1 MSNPLDESV
10 TSERQMISFVVPFYN
25 EGVNVGLFHRT
36 IVDVTSQLDY
46 DLEFIYINDG
56 SSDDTLDRL
65 IQVHDSDAR
74 VTVLD
79 FSRNFGHQ
87 RAITAGMDH
96 SAGDAVVIMD
106 ADLQDPPAVALELIE
121 RWEEGYDVAYAQR
134 RTRKDSFLKKLTA
147 DVYYRLL
154 ERIGDIKI
162 PRNTGDFRL
171 MDRKVVLEVMRYR
184 EHDRY
189 MRGIVSG
196 VGFRQIAVPFDRDER
211 LHGESHYPWSKMFKL
226 AADGVFGFST
236 FPLAIISRIGYGVAA
251 VALLLSLWVAVS
263 KLLWPTSVVPGWSF
277 IVISVLAV
285 GSVQIIT
292 LGIIGSYVG
301 RIYAEVQD
309 RPLYSLQAVHAGL
322 AYERRH
328 RFMDVEMRTAHALP
342 VRTVPR
348 NADSRRALERS
359 ERIQR
364 ARRAVA
370 APDVADSSRGETVAP

>member
-10 TSERQMISFVVPFYN
+10 TPERQMISFVVPFYN

-196 VGFRQIAVPFDRDER
+196 VGFKQVAVPFDRDER
-211 LHGESHYPWSKMFKL
+211 KHGESHYPWSKMMKL
-226 AADGVFGFST
+226 AGDGILGFST
-236 FPLAIISRIGYGVAA
+236 FPLQVITRIGFVVAA
-251 VALLLSLWVAVS
+251 LAILLALYIGIS
-263 KLLWPTSVVPGWSF
+263 KIIDPSSVVPGWSF
-277 IVISVLAV
+277 IVISVLGV

-301 RIYAEVQD
+301 RIYSEVQD
-309 RPLYSLQAVHAGL
+309 RPLYSLQAVHVGTAH
-322 AYERRH
+322 ERRYPH
-328 RFMDVEMRTAHALP
+328 EKVETRTQHALP

-348 NADSRRALERS
+348 PADSRRAFERG
-359 ERIQR
+359 RDVQR
-364 ARRAVA
+364 KLDPRELA
-370 APDVADSSRGETVAP
+370 AQHREEHLA

>member
-1 MSNPLDESV
+1 MSQSPDMPERPL
-10 TSERQMISFVVPFYN
+10 ISFVVPFYN
-25 EGVNVGLFHRT
+25 EGINVGLFHDT
-36 IVDVTSQLDY
+36 LGEVTAGLDY

-65 IQVHDSDAR
+65 IHVHDADPR

-96 SAGDAVVIMD
+96 STGDAVVIMD
-106 ADLQDPPAVALELIE
+106 SDLQDPPSVALELIE
-121 RWEEGYDVAYAQR
+121 KWEEGYDVAYAQR
-134 RTRKDSFLKKLTA
+134 RTRKDTFVKKFTA
-147 DVYYRLL
+147 DMYYRVL

-196 VGFRQIAVPFDRDER
+196 VGFRQVAVPFDRDER

-226 AADGVFGFST
+226 AADGILGFST
-236 FPLAIISRIGYGVAA
+236 FPLAIISRIGYA
-251 VALLLSLWVAVS
+251 VAGLAILLSIWIVIS
-263 KLLWPTSVVPGWSF
+263 KLVNPASAVPGWSF
-277 IVISVLAV
+277 IVVSVLAV

-309 RPLYSLQAVHAGL
+309 RPLYSLQAVHEGTAPQ
-322 AYERRH
+322 RRH
-328 RFMDVEMRTAHALP
+328 PFAKVEMRTGHALP

-348 NADSRRALERS
+348 TQDSRRALERAT
-359 ERIQR
+359 RTQR
-364 ARRAVA
+364 ELDA
-370 APDVADSSRGETVAP
+370 AELGAQHRETLKPPAQ